1 MLTDILHILH
11 CSTSHED
18 LQEVEA
24 DISVQSGFIS
34 ANTSVSDYRAG
45 DTSDTGDSHS
55 LLCYKYLSNI
65 SKFIIINYILEY
77 GEDNELWVHFQLF
90 TGAKF
95 FSLFVSFIKILI
107 FKKRMNNE

>member
-1 MLTDILHILH
+1 MLTDISHILH

-65 SKFIIINYILEY
+65 SKFIINYILEY
-77 GEDNELWVHFQLF
+77 GEDNELWVHFLLAPIFF
-90 TGAKF
+90 TF
-95 FSLFVSFIKILI
+95 LSRS
-107 FKKRMNNE
+107 